1 MTRKT
6 RKKTFAKDGRNDCS
20 RPEHRRGA
28 SVYLQTSDV
37 RNRVAESPART
48 VLILDAMAAT
58 LHSLSGA
65 EDLFG
70 MTRHVL
76 RHQMQKLRI
85 V

>member
-1 MTRKT
+1 M
-6 RKKTFAKDGRNDCS
+6 
-20 RPEHRRGA
+20 
-28 SVYLQTSDV
+28 QTSDV